1 MPARPS
7 RRGSK
12 PRRLVQDEYARI
24 SHECPRDAEPLLL
37 AAAQTEASF
46 AYHSIV
52 AVLPGNDAVLELG
65 AFRRLHD
72 ALAVVA
78 LEAVADVKRDTLVK
92 EYSLLGDDGRQP
104 AQRRLLDSS
113 DIYAA
118 DAYTAARDVVEA
130 ARQPRRR
137 ALA

>member
-1 MPARPS
+1 MP
-7 RRGSK
+7 GSK
-12 PRRLVQDEYARI
+12 RRIKAWPSAWRRTAT
-24 SHECPRDAEPLLL
+24 PPTRRRRPA
-37 AAAQTEASF
+37 T
-46 AYHSIV
+46 
-52 AVLPGNDAVLELG
+52 GNDAVVELG